1 LEIQSKTAAE
11 MTKLID
17 ARIGKLDEH
26 HDRHTEVLDLLRSRM
41 DRLDGAKGLAFALI
55 AVVGAL
61 GSIAGWVFGKMW
73 WLDGAQQKEGFH
85 SLDSNYQ
92 MDNPG
97 DITDLWVVLDC
108 CDHLVGF

>member
-1 LEIQSKTAAE
+1 MGKSTDSDTLSEILVRLSGLEIQSKTAAE

-61 GSIAGWVFGKMW
+61 GSIAGWVFGKM
-73 WLDGAQQKEGFH
+73 
-85 SLDSNYQ
+85 
-92 MDNPG
+92 
-97 DITDLWVVLDC
+97 
-108 CDHLVGF
+108 